1 MTRDADNDHD
11 DKRMDIGQIQM
22 ETIRITLVDKQN
34 TKQKQPIL
42 YMLSAFCL
50 PTEGGGPCDAPATL
64 CPKYGLGYWMRN
76 VFTLCGAP

>member
-42 YMLSAFCL
+42 YMPKISDMDELARL
-50 PTEGGGPCDAPATL
+50 GWERAPGE
-64 CPKYGLGYWMRN
+64 KK
-76 VFTLCGAP
+76 

>member
-42 YMLSAFCL
+42 YMPKISDMDELARL
-50 PTEGGGPCDAPATL
+50 WWELAPSEY
-64 CPKYGLGYWMRN
+64 K
-76 VFTLCGAP
+76 